1 MTVSSVELPPGVI
14 LMSMSQVQAWLDCQR
29 KWMFSYLFEKQSD
42 HVSTSLATGII
53 GHEILAVY
61 YQALKDGHSKF
72 EAEQLAMKKLTEY
85 FTAGK
90 TDTEILAKV
99 HGLVSRY
106 ISNDSLA
113 SLKILEVESD
123 FFIPINDL
131 FWFGARIDLLVED
144 TRGRLRLIDH
154 KFMYDF
160 ATPDSLL
167 MNSQMPKYVAA
178 LRVNGKPVVEAYL
191 NMFRTRFKS
200 HLLSGKPDED
210 LFQRSPVKIT
220 EEKIQSNL
228 DYQITASMRI
238 IERRSLPILEAVH
251 ECIPI
256 QNPMMCSWCPFKE
269 PCMKMNEGMSAVAA
283 LGSGYVPK
291 TSGFDIVTTKELID

>member
-1 MTVSSVELPPGVI
+1 MTASELALPEGAI
-14 LMSMSQVQAWLDCQR
+14 LISISQVQAWLDCQR

-53 GHEILAVY
+53 GHELLAIY
-61 YQALKDGHSKF
+61 YQAIKNGHSKF
-72 EAEQLAMKKLTEY
+72 DAEQLAMKKLTEH

-90 TDTEILAKV
+90 TDSEILAKV

-106 ISNDSLA
+106 ISNDNLA
-113 SLKILEVESD
+113 ELEILEVESD

-131 FWFGARIDLLVED
+131 FWFGARIDLLLKD
-144 TRGRLRLIDH
+144 TRGRIRLVDH

-160 ATPDSLL
+160 ATPDALL
-167 MNSQMPKYVAA
+167 MNSQMAKYTAA
-178 LRVNGKPVVEAYL
+178 LRYRGLAVVEAYL

-200 HLLSGKPDED
+200 HLLSGKTAEE
-210 LFQRSPVKIT
+210 LFRRAPVKIT

-283 LGSGYVPK
+283 LGTGYVPK
-291 TSGFDIVTTKELID
+291 TSGFDIVTTKELIE